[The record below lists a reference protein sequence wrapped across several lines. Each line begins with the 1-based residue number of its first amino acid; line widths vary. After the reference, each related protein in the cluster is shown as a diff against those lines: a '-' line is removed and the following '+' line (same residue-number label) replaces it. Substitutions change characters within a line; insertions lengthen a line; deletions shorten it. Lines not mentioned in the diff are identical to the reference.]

1 MSRCRDGSLR
11 GEDRRADSCALSW
24 SLRSISCPSCR
35 GSLVTTAKM
44 SHIQPSSSGV
54 GLAKDHDQESPVDV
68 ESRFPSDAKNPQ
80 ESINDRASDEIPDD
94 RAQHGVKMVE
104 AVTLAWTKKTLA
116 TAYIL

>member
-1 MSRCRDGSLR
+1 MVL
-11 GEDRRADSCALSW
+11 
-24 SLRSISCPSCR
+24 
-35 GSLVTTAKM
+35 TAKM

-54 GLAKDHDQESPVDV
+54 GLAKGNEQDFPVDV
-68 ESRFPSDAKNPQ
+68 ESRFPSDAKDAR
-80 ESINDRASDEIPDD
+80 ESINDKNSDEVPDD

>member
-1 MSRCRDGSLR
+1 
-11 GEDRRADSCALSW
+11 
-24 SLRSISCPSCR
+24 
-35 GSLVTTAKM
+35 LVLTAKM

-54 GLAKDHDQESPVDV
+54 GLAQGHEQDSPVDV
-68 ESRFPSDAKNPQ
+68 ESTYPSDAKNPQ
-80 ESINDRASDEIPDD
+80 ESINDKNSDEVPDD